1 MFGGIAKNLVEALVG
16 ALAGRV
22 LTMLKVEVEHAKAEV
37 QEKAQ
42 GLATG
47 LAVLAVGAVFAF
59 FAVGVL
65 LVAAVVGLSYLVP
78 LWAAALI
85 VGGALA
91 LISLILSLAGK
102 AKVDKNKNLMPDKA
116 IANIK
121 GLLGR

>member
-1 MFGGIAKNLVEALVG
+1 MFGGIAKNLVDALVS

-22 LTMLKVEVEHAKAEV
+22 LTMLKVEAENAKAEV
-37 QEKAQ
+37 QAKAQ
-42 GLATG
+42 GLAQG
-47 LAVLAVGAVFAF
+47 LVVLTIGAMFAV

-65 LVAAVVGLSYLVP
+65 LAAAVIGLAKVVP

-91 LISLILSLAGK
+91 LLALIFSLAGK
-102 AKVDKNKNLMPDKA
+102 AKVNANKNLMPEKA

-121 GLLGR
+121 GMLGR